1 MNKIKPF
8 FGKNSKKIAGVVF
21 ALVILA
27 FAALSAFATGETTE
41 VSGNVDSDM
50 LGAVTSAFTSV
61 KTDVFSIIGSALPI
75 ALAIVG
81 LGIAI
86 TLGVKY
92 FRKLAK

>member
-1 MNKIKPF
+1 MNKIKQF
-8 FGKNSKKIAGVVF
+8 FGKNSKKIAGVVS
-21 ALVILA
+21 ALAISA
-27 FAALSAFATGETTE
+27 FAALSAFATDGAEAT
-41 VSGNVDSDM
+41 GNIDSTM